1 MSLAEEPY
9 WTALIIAALFQS
21 VLASGRGETAHAS
34 VRNAR
39 GGSLT
44 RRPSTN
50 SAPAGATDAGTKLD
64 GMGTG
69 AGPVPL
75 VRTAGGGD
83 GCRRCAPIRSGLAEP
98 QRNELRRVARLHPHE
113 NRTLAILLRVF
124 ERAADIGRIGNLLA
138 ADLENDVAGLD
149 ALVGGNPVGIDL
161 GNHNAFGAAAGD
173 LAGGYDR
180 EAE

>member
-9 WTALIIAALFQS
+9 WTALIIAALLQS

-39 GGSLT
+39 GGGLT
-44 RRPSTN
+44 RHPSTN
-50 SAPAGATDAGTKLD
+50 SAPAGAAGGRAEVD
-64 GMGTG
+64 RMRTG
-69 AGPVPL
+69 ARPRPPGWRTRRGGRRMPT
-75 VRTAGGGD
+75 VR
-83 GCRRCAPIRSGLAEP
+83 PIRSGLAEP

-113 NRTLAILLRVF
+113 NRALAILLRVF

-149 ALVGGNPVGIDL
+149 ALVGGNPVGID
-161 GNHNAFGAAAGD
+161 
-173 LAGGYDR
+173 
-180 EAE
+180 

>member
-21 VLASGRGETAHAS
+21 VLAWGRGESAHAS

-39 GGSLT
+39 GGGLT
-44 RRPSTN
+44 RHPSTN

-75 VRTAGGGD
+75 VRTAGEPTV
-83 GCRRCAPIRSGLAEP
+83 RPIRSGLAEP

-113 NRTLAILLRVF
+113 NRALAVLLRVF

-138 ADLENDVAGLD
+138 ADLE
-149 ALVGGNPVGIDL
+149 
-161 GNHNAFGAAAGD
+161 
-173 LAGGYDR
+173 
-180 EAE
+180 